1 MNVLSR
7 FLRPYTASDA
17 TVMREQLKVVSDSI
31 GKSAIAPILLFSFLA
46 WFEFSSSRFYFILAV
61 GLVYVGTVVWNHKQ
75 IAKAVRS
82 DLGEAELLGAYRR
95 YFFAFCVLSL
105 LIATVPWLLSENA
118 PMVVAVGLSMLL
130 VVYATGLG
138 FIHAAFPPAVF
149 AFTTALT
156 VSLVAH
162 WFRVMPTWIAPVVVL
177 AVCFWLLGCRSTVVF
192 SKLLRGA
199 LEQRIAKEKTAA
211 LAEKNAQDLVIA
223 LQKLRD
229 ANDEKTRI
237 FAAANHDLRQP
248 LSAASVLVG
257 ILARRASKLET
268 VEQQSS
274 IGEIAE
280 KLDRSIDSLSTLLE
294 SLSDLSKFESGAIKA
309 QIHPLPL
316 RHFLEVLI
324 EDYLPLVELRGVNIR
339 FEISTEILLTDQALL
354 GRMLRNLIQ
363 NALAHAPG
371 SNIEIVEKVIEQK
384 HFLSVIDHGGGISA
398 SLRDNVFKEY
408 FQLENPERSSTKG
421 YGLGLAIVQRLSKL
435 LDIPVSLSDSSRGGL
450 TVSLDISSSVQRF
463 SVPKPVE
470 VHQQPLGLVLSTREK
485 SVLVVDDEIEVR
497 DNLALLLKEFGC
509 RVKQTGLF
517 LEAITFVESENFDL
531 VLVDNWL
538 ADGLGIDLCERIKS
552 RGFSGKC
559 FLVTGDT
566 RAETRAAAEAKGI
579 PLISKPVRAAAMI
592 ELLNSI

>member
-1 MNVLSR
+1 MNMLSR
-7 FLRPYTASDA
+7 FLGPYTASDV

-31 GKSAIAPILLFSFLA
+31 GKSAIAPLLLFSFLA
-46 WFEFSSSRFYFILAV
+46 WFEFSSNRFYFIVAV
-61 GLVYVGTVVWNHKQ
+61 GLVYVGTVLWNHKQ

-95 YFFAFCVLSL
+95 YFVAFCVLSS

-156 VSLVAH
+156 ISLVAH
-162 WFRVMPTWIAPVVVL
+162 WYRVMPTWIAPVVVL

-280 KLDRSIDSLSTLLE
+280 KLDRSIDSLSALLE

-339 FEISTEILLTDQALL
+339 FETRTEILLTDQALL

-371 SNIEIVEKVIEQK
+371 SNIEIIETVIEQK

-435 LDIPVSLSDSSRGGL
+435 LDIPVSLSDSSGGGL
-450 TVSLDISSSVQRF
+450 TVSLDITSSVQRL
-463 SVPKPVE
+463 SVRKPVE
-470 VHQQPLGLVLSTREK
+470 VAQQPAKLAVSTREK
-485 SVLVVDDEIEVR
+485 SVLVVDDELEVR
-497 DNLALLLKEFGC
+497 QNLSLLLSEFGC

-517 LEAITFVESENFDL
+517 LEAIALAENENFDL

-538 ADGLGIDLCERIKS
+538 ADGLGIDLCERLKS
-552 RGFSGKC
+552 QGFSGKC

-579 PLISKPVRAAAMI
+579 PLMSKPVRAAAII

>member
-1 MNVLSR
+1 MKALLR
-7 FLRPYTASDA
+7 FLRPYTASDV

-31 GKSAIAPILLFSFLA
+31 GKSAIAPLLLFSFLA
-46 WFEFSSSRFYFILAV
+46 WFEFASSRFYFILGV
-61 GLVYVGTVVWNHKQ
+61 GVAYVGTVVWNHRQ
-75 IAKAVRS
+75 IAIAVRGDS
-82 DLGEAELLGAYRR
+82 DESELLVAYRR
-95 YFFAFCVLSL
+95 YFVAFCVLSL

-118 PMVVAVGLSMLL
+118 PTVVAVGLSMLL

-149 AFTTALT
+149 AFTTALA

-162 WFRVMPTWIAPVVVL
+162 WYIVMPTWIAPVVVL
-177 AVCFWLLGCRSTVVF
+177 AICFWLLGCRSTVVF

-257 ILARRASKLET
+257 ILARRALKLET
-268 VEQQSS
+268 IEQQSS

-280 KLDRSIDSLSTLLE
+280 KLDRSIDSLSALLE
-294 SLSDLSKFESGAIKA
+294 SLSDLSKFESGAIKV
-309 QIHPLPL
+309 QIHPLSL
-316 RHFLEVLI
+316 RNFLEVLI
-324 EDYLPLVELRGVNIR
+324 EDYSPLVELKGVRIR
-339 FEISTEILLTDQALL
+339 FETSTELLLTDQALL

-371 SNIEIVEKVIEQK
+371 SSIEIVEKIVGQK
-384 HFLSVIDHGGGISA
+384 HFLNVIDHGAGITA
-398 SLRDNVFKEY
+398 ALRENVFKEY
-408 FQLENPERSSTKG
+408 FQLENPERSSIKG

-435 LDIPVSLSDSSRGGL
+435 LDIPVGLSDSSGGGL
-450 TVSLDISSSVQRF
+450 TVSLDISSSVQRL
-463 SVPKPVE
+463 SIPKPIKAPYQSSSPE
-470 VHQQPLGLVLSTREK
+470 LSTHEK
-485 SVLVVDDEIEVR
+485 SVLVVDDELEVR
-497 DNLALLLKEFGC
+497 QNLSLLLREFGC
-509 RVKQTGLF
+509 KVKQTGLF
-517 LEAITFVESENFDL
+517 LEAITFAENENFDL

-552 RGFSGKC
+552 KGFSGKC
-559 FLVTGDT
+559 VLVTGDT
-566 RAETRAAAEAKGI
+566 RSETRAAAEAKGI
-579 PLISKPVRAAAMI
+579 PLLSKPVRAAAMI

>member
-1 MNVLSR
+1 VNMLSR
-7 FLRPYTASDA
+7 FLTPYTASDA

-31 GKSAIAPILLFSFLA
+31 GKSAIAPLLLFGFLA
-46 WFEFSSSRFYFILAV
+46 WFEFASNRFYFILAV
-61 GLVYVGTVVWNHKQ
+61 GIAYVGTVVWNHRQ
-75 IAKAVRS
+75 IARAVRANS
-82 DLGEAELLGAYRR
+82 TETELLGAYRR
-95 YFFAFCVLSL
+95 YFIVFCVLSL
-105 LIATVPWLLSENA
+105 LIATVPWLLDKSA
-118 PMVVAVGLSMLL
+118 PLVFAVALSMLL

-149 AFTTALT
+149 VFTTSLA

-162 WFRVMPTWIAPVVVL
+162 WYSLMPTWIAPIVVL
-177 AVCFWLLGCRSTVVF
+177 AICFWLLGCRSTVVF

-257 ILARRASKLET
+257 ILARRASKLDT

-294 SLSDLSKFESGAIKA
+294 SLSDLSKFESGAIKV

-316 RHFLEVLI
+316 RHFLAVLI
-324 EDYLPLVELRGVNIR
+324 EDYLPLVELKGVSIR
-339 FEISTEILLTDQALL
+339 FEISTELLLTDQALL

-371 SNIEIVEKVIEQK
+371 SNIEIVEKVVGQK
-384 HFLSVIDHGGGISA
+384 HFINVIDHGAGITA
-398 SLRDNVFKEY
+398 ALRENVFKEY
-408 FQLENPERSSTKG
+408 FQLENPERSSSKG

-435 LDIPVSLSDSSRGGL
+435 LDIPVSLSDSSGGGL
-450 TVSLDISSSVQRF
+450 TVSLDISSSVQRL
-463 SVPKPVE
+463 SIPKPFE
-470 VHQQPLGLVLSTREK
+470 TPHYSSKPELSAREK

-497 DNLALLLKEFGC
+497 ENLSLLLSEFGC

-517 LEAITFVESENFDL
+517 LEAIALAESDSFDL

-538 ADGLGIDLCERIKS
+538 ADGLGIDLCETLKS
-552 RGFSGKC
+552 KGFSGKC
-559 FLVTGDT
+559 VLVTGDT
-566 RAETRAAAEAKGI
+566 RSETRAAADAKGI
-579 PLISKPVRAAAMI
+579 PLMSKPVRAVAMI

>member
-1 MNVLSR
+1 MNLLSR
-7 FLRPYTASDA
+7 FLRPYTASDV
-17 TVMREQLKVVSDSI
+17 TVMREQLKVVNDSI
-31 GKSAIAPILLFSFLA
+31 GKSAIAPVLLFGFLA
-46 WFEFSSSRFYFILAV
+46 WVGSSSGRFSLILSV
-61 GLVYVGTVVWNHKQ
+61 GFAYVGTVIWNHRQ
-75 IAKAVRS
+75 IAKAVRVDS
-82 DLGEAELLGAYRR
+82 SEIELLGAYRR
-95 YFFAFCVLSL
+95 YFVAFCGLSA
-105 LIATVPWLLSENA
+105 LIATVPWLLSENE
-118 PMVVAVGLSMLL
+118 PILVAVGLSMLL

-149 AFTTALT
+149 AFTTSLL

-162 WFRVMPTWIAPVVVL
+162 WYRVTPTWIAPIVVL
-177 AVCFWLLGCRSTVVF
+177 AICFWFLGCRSTVVF

-257 ILARRASKLET
+257 ILARRALKLDS

-280 KLDRSIDSLSTLLE
+280 KLDRSIDSLSALLE
-294 SLSDLSKFESGAIKA
+294 SLSDLSKFESGAIKV

-339 FEISTEILLTDQALL
+339 YEISTELLLTDQALL

-371 SNIEIVEKVIEQK
+371 SNIEIVETVVGQK
-384 HFLSVIDHGGGISA
+384 HFINVIDHGAGISTA
-398 SLRDNVFKEY
+398 LRENVFKEY

-435 LDIPVSLSDSSRGGL
+435 LDIPVSLSDSSGGGL
-450 TVSLDISSSVQRF
+450 TVSLDISSSVQRL
-463 SVPKPVE
+463 SIPKPIE
-470 VHQQPLGLVLSTREK
+470 IPQQSLRPELSTREK
-485 SVLVVDDEIEVR
+485 SVLVVDDELEVR
-497 DNLALLLKEFGC
+497 QNLSLLLSEFGC

-517 LEAITFVESENFDL
+517 LEAISLAENENFDL

-538 ADGLGIDLCERIKS
+538 ADGLGIDLCERIRGK
-552 RGFSGKC
+552 GFSGKC
-559 FLVTGDT
+559 VLVTGDT

-579 PLISKPVRAAAMI
+579 PLMSKPVRTAAMI